1 MLLALDLEHKAP
13 ETYEVLLG
21 KEELMLDACRPLNT
35 VAMKRRDNRHADL
48 ADKKAIIG
56 SLESCEQA
64 TADFDISLQPLR
76 YQATTP

>member
-1 MLLALDLEHKAP
+1 MLLALDLERKAP

-21 KEELMLDACRPLNT
+21 KEEVMLDACRPLNT
-35 VAMKRRDNRHADL
+35 VATKRRDNKHADF

-64 TADFDISLQPLR
+64 TADFDNSLQPVR
-76 YQATTP
+76 SPAAVP